1 MALEGFINQNS
12 SKWMEETNQPFSDV
26 VLSSRIR
33 LARNIHGLPFPSV
46 ADSKSLKEV
55 EKIIGKRMSG
65 LEDFKFFSMNG
76 LTHEDKLTLVEK
88 HLISP
93 QLINENKNSGVW
105 LNKDE
110 SVSIMV
116 NEEDH
121 IRTQVVLPG
130 LNLEEG
136 YKIADEID
144 DQLEAHIDFAFSEN
158 IGYLTACP
166 TNVGTGLRASVMVHL
181 PALVLTKQIN
191 RILTAV
197 SQLGLAVRGIYG
209 EGSESLG
216 NIMQISNQVTLGQS
230 EAEIIDN
237 LKRVTKQIIDHEY
250 NSRKYLLEENQVNVK
265 DKAYR
270 AYGILSNAYSISSK
284 EALELLSY
292 LKLGVDLKF
301 IEGIKPQ
308 FFKQLIV
315 ITRPGFLQKLYGH
328 TLNTET
334 RDIKRAEVIREILK
348 K

>member
-1 MALEGFINQNS
+1 MSLEGFIKQNS
-12 SKWMEETNQPFSDV
+12 SKWMEEIDESFADV

-33 LARNIHGLPFPSV
+33 LARNINDLPFPSI
-46 ADSKSLKEV
+46 ADLKQQKEV
-55 EKIIGKRMSG
+55 DKTVSEGLGKLGEYKYSLMSG
-65 LEDFKFFSMNG
+65 LS
-76 LTHEDKLTLVEK
+76 HEDRLTLVEK

-93 QLINENKNSGVW
+93 QLINENKYSGVW

-130 LNLEEG
+130 LDLENG
-136 YKIADEID
+136 FKIADEID
-144 DQLEAHIDFAFSEN
+144 NILEEN
-158 IGYLTACP
+158 IEFGFTEETGYLTACP

-216 NIMQISNQVTLGQS
+216 NILQISNQVTLGQS
-230 EAEIIDN
+230 EWEIIDN

-250 NSRKYLLEENQVNVK
+250 SSRKYLVEENQVHVK
-265 DKAYR
+265 DKVYR
-270 AYGILSNAYSISSK
+270 AYGILSNAYTITSK

-292 LKLGVDLKF
+292 LKLGVDLKL
-301 IEGIKPQ
+301 IDGIKPD

-334 RDIKRAEVIREILK
+334 RDMKRAEVIREILSK
-348 K
+348 

>member
-1 MALEGFINQNS
+1 MALDGFINKNS
-12 SKWMEETNQPFSDV
+12 SKWMEEINQPFADV

-33 LARNIHGLPFPSV
+33 LARNINELPFPSI
-46 ADSKSLKEV
+46 ADLKQQKEV
-55 EKIIGKRMSG
+55 ERTVTKSLGANP
-65 LEDFKFFSMNG
+65 EYKFSLVNG
-76 LTHEDKLTLVEK
+76 LANEDKLTLVEK

-93 QLINENKNSGVW
+93 QLINESTHSGVW

-121 IRTQVVLPG
+121 IRIQVVLPS
-130 LNLEEG
+130 LHLEEG
-136 YKIADEID
+136 YKLADDID
-144 DQLEAHIDFAFSEN
+144 NFLEKDIEFAFEEN
-158 IGYLTACP
+158 RGYLTSCP
-166 TNVGTGLRASVMVHL
+166 TNVGTGLRASVMLHL

-216 NIMQISNQVTLGQS
+216 NILQISNQVTLGQS
-230 EAEIIDN
+230 ESEIIDN

-250 NSRKYLLEENQVNVK
+250 GSRKYLVEENKISVK
-265 DKAYR
+265 DKVYR
-270 AYGILSNAYSISSK
+270 AYGILSNAYTITSK

-292 LKLGVDLKF
+292 LKLGVDLDLITAIDPK
-301 IEGIKPQ
+301 

-315 ITRPGFLQKLYGH
+315 ITRPGYLQKLYGQ

-334 RDIKRAEVIREILK
+334 RDIKRAEVIREILGK
-348 K
+348 